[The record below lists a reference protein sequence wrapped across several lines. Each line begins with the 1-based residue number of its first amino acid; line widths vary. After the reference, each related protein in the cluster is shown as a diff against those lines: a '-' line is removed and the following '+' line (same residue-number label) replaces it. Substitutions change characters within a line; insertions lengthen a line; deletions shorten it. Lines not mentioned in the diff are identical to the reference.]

1 MRTDELWVFERGN
14 IPEEYWDKTL
24 TPTPV
29 QVKIILSLID
39 IKYFNDNTPHPAVQS
54 DFEFA
59 MAALDSLGDTRWVS
73 AEDFIHSLI
82 QLPNL
87 EDMT

>member
-1 MRTDELWVFERGN
+1 MIGGSFKRGN
-14 IPEEYWDKTL
+14 IPEEYWDESL

-29 QVKIILSLID
+29 QISIILNLIQN
-39 IKYFNDNTPHPAVQS
+39 KYFNDNSPHPAVRS

-59 MAALDSLGDTRWVS
+59 MDAIDALGDSRWVS
-73 AEDFIHSLI
+73 TEELIHSLI
-82 QLPNL
+82 QLPNM

>member
-1 MRTDELWVFERGN
+1 MSFKRGS
-14 IPEEYWDKTL
+14 IPKEYWDITL
-24 TPTPV
+24 TPTPA
-29 QVKIILSLID
+29 QVDIIFNLIE
-39 IKYFNDNTPHPAVQS
+39 IKYFNDDTPHPAVQS
-54 DFEFA
+54 DYEFA

-87 EDMT
+87 EDLK